1 MTTFKLTSKIKR
13 RVSIPVSIFSTGERQ
28 MNMTAI
34 KLNAQDSPDVNPL
47 KSLGSQGNVG
57 PLKNVSQGAEQPARE
72 TGKITSQEV
81 KEVLEAF
88 QDMSETI
95 QTKLGFSVHEA
106 NNEIVIKVFDK
117 ASNELIRQFPSDE
130 MLSLQE
136 KMSDLAGFLL
146 NANA

>member
-1 MTTFKLTSKIKR
+1 
-13 RVSIPVSIFSTGERQ
+13 

-34 KLNAQDSPDVNPL
+34 KINGQDSPDVSPL
-47 KSLGSQGNVG
+47 KSVEPLQNVE
-57 PLKNVSQGAEQPARE
+57 PLKNVNHGSEQTAGE
-72 TGKITSQEV
+72 TQKITSQEV
-81 KEVLEAF
+81 KEVLESF

-130 MLSLQE
+130 MLSLQD